1 MSSPQAEGSGK
12 GLRCLPNAADGHHQA
27 GPKLSSD
34 CHGRP
39 EDVCDGSHPRVEPP
53 GMLAW
58 RIEAA
63 ECPCPQRNFPEVSLE
78 FQEKKNLI

>member
-34 CHGRP
+34 CHGRC
-39 EDVCDGSHPRVEPP
+39 EDVRDGSHPRAEPP
-53 GMLAW
+53 SMFAS

-63 ECPCPQRNFPEVSLE
+63 GCPCPQGNFPEVSLG
-78 FQEKKNLI
+78 FQEKKT